1 MRNPTVKPLRVS
13 ADQILK
19 TFLFAPLDRYE
30 SHFYSCIQVF
40 KLPGLG
46 LKGALK
52 DLISKRFVAC
62 HLDDYGW
69 EKYFLT
75 ALGFHELL
83 RNTTLSEYL
92 SMRKT
97 YLTAYPYQTVSW
109 TFEQQMLEAV
119 FSYVQQGTFNQNW
132 ADEIQRQYSIDPLL
146 FDFISELLD
155 LEPTWKPIFEG
166 MASLSF
172 QSYFEVLQNRFIRHD
187 LPIRVSEPMR
197 QMMVSAQPDPIS
209 RERASDWLV
218 FYLDFLQNG
227 HPLRHAQNLD
237 DGNHLKLVLQAID
250 SLSRND
256 PPKEAAQLMKLAL
269 EVVGKKRLFDDP
281 ILDWFLVIALFRDRE
296 SKDSQKRLM
305 QLADTKKLR
314 NNINTAYLWLMA
326 AIGSMMNPS
335 DYVEEVL
342 IAFNHS
348 EHSDLSEAL
357 FRLVAE
363 NFDYRTDHESDRSV
377 FINAFKL
384 MPILELETGYSEPDR
399 SRVQALQT
407 RFGMQALLPKFE
419 HKAEWEMALDRLIA
433 REEQRPKK
441 RITKENN
448 AHPQLRVLYLLNTNN
463 KEISLKLQKSKDGQN
478 WTKGTDL
485 NLTSFQK
492 GFEGMSNQDRAVSRT
507 LVHPFG
513 YKTRWVF
520 RWLDALEALVG
531 CPNVYRAEEPTERIE
546 IVKDDFQVIVR
557 EERTQYF
564 IETNCDI
571 HQAISDGVCVRYPD
585 NNRIEIVHPNDEEM
599 RLLENLA
606 TICRFPLQAKAK
618 LTRYLELLSRN
629 TPVMSDL
636 LQESP
641 IKKIPSDNK
650 ITFRMRPMDDGID
663 VKALVRPLLTN
674 PLTCEPGEGSDFI
687 ATNINGE
694 NVQLCR
700 DRLKEK
706 ENWQTIHSH
715 LTQFEDS
722 EDAPRS
728 WFLNQEQCLE
738 FLEILRQNLDLINI
752 EWPQKEQFS
761 VKKAPL
767 SARNLNFSVTR
778 VNNWFELQG
787 TVKFSDQT
795 VISVADL
802 LEKMRQ
808 SQGDFIRLGEQE
820 YVQLTKALKKQLLLL
835 QGVSHVN
842 KDETLRVSI
851 FNAPTLQALQQDGT
865 SIDADK
871 AYQGL
876 IEQIRQAQEQEFSV
890 PGTLRAQL
898 RDYQIDGFRWLTRL
912 SSWGAG
918 ALLADDMGLG
928 KTIQTIALLVAR
940 AKDGPAMVVVP
951 TAVLYNW
958 LAELRR
964 FAPSL
969 NPIVYNDGDRVSILQ
984 RLKPYDVL
992 LVTYGVM
999 ASEIEQ
1005 LCRYEYSTIVLDEAH
1020 SIKNRETK
1028 MAKAAFELK
1037 GKARVL
1043 LTGTPLQNHLSEIWS
1058 LFEFANPGLLGSFSE
1073 FTQKFVL
1080 EVEKNKNRDQQ
1091 RLLKRLISPFIL
1103 RRTKAEVLEE
1113 LPQKTEITLDV
1124 ILSEKERA
1132 LYESFREGASRNL
1145 QSGQMNAIEALA
1157 ELTKLRQLVCDPR
1170 LVNPALEIK
1179 SSKTEV
1185 FLQLIKELQ
1194 AGGHRA
1200 LVFSQF
1206 TSHLALIKQC
1216 LDQLDIDYLY
1226 LDGSTPAAQ
1235 RQKLVETFQKGE
1247 MPLFLISL
1255 KAGGSGL
1262 NLTAADY
1269 IIHLDP
1275 WWNPAVEDQATDRA
1289 YRIGQKNP
1297 VTIYKLIAKGTIE
1310 EKILELHE
1318 TKKSLADALLEGT
1331 DLSSRLSREEI
1342 LRLLS
1347 SQG

>member
-1 MRNPTVKPLRVS
+1 MRRTNISSTRITANQV
-13 ADQILK
+13 LK
-19 TFLFAPLDRYE
+19 LFLMDPLDRYD
-30 SHFYSCIQVF
+30 SHLYSCIPLF
-40 KLPGLG
+40 KWPVAGF
-46 LKGALK
+46 KNALNE
-52 DLISKRFVAC
+52 LLVNRFIVC
-62 HLDDYGW
+62 RVNDYGW

-75 ALGFHELL
+75 ALGLRELL
-83 RNTTLSEYL
+83 RNTTLREYL
-92 SMRKT
+92 LMRQAYQATVT
-97 YLTAYPYQTVSW
+97 YQPNSW
-109 TFEQQMLEAV
+109 VFKQKLLEAV
-119 FSYVQQGTFNQNW
+119 FSFVQQGSFDKGWGNEI
-132 ADEIQRQYSIDPLL
+132 DEHRWLLEPSL
-146 FDFISELLD
+146 FDFISELLES
-155 LEPTWKPIFEG
+155 EPTWKTIFED
-166 MASLSF
+166 MPADVFQNYFFILQDRFSELNTSLK
-172 QSYFEVLQNRFIRHD
+172 
-187 LPIRVSEPMR
+187 VSEPMR
-197 QMMVSAQPDPIS
+197 QLILSTQSDPSKRAHIS
-209 RERASDWLV
+209 EWFI
-218 FYLDFLQNG
+218 FYQDFLQNG
-227 HPLRHAQNLD
+227 QPHLQEQKISNST
-237 DGNHLKLVLQAID
+237 HLKIILQAID
-250 SLSRND
+250 SMNKNESSQI
-256 PPKEAAQLMKLAL
+256 AVQLMKKAL
-269 EVVGKKRLFDDP
+269 EAVGKKRLFDDP

-296 SKDSQKRLM
+296 TKDTQKRLM

-314 NNINTAYLWLMA
+314 DNLNTAYLWLIA

-335 DYVEEVL
+335 DYVDYVL
-342 IAFNHS
+342 AQFRQS
-348 EHSDLSEAL
+348 SRADLLATF
-357 FRLVAE
+357 FRLASE
-363 NFDYRTDHESDRSV
+363 NFGYKGGYDNEQS
-377 FINAFKL
+377 FAGAFDL
-384 MPILELETGYSEPDR
+384 MPILELETGYLQRDR

-407 RFGMQALLPKFE
+407 TFGMQPLLPKFE
-419 HKAEWEMALDRLIA
+419 RKAEWEMTLDRLIA

-441 RITKENN
+441 K
-448 AHPQLRVLYLLNTNN
+448 AAKDQKVQPQLRVLYLLNTDSH
-463 KEISLKLQKSKDGQN
+463 EISLKLQKSKDGQN
-478 WTKGTDL
+478 WSKGTDL
-485 NLTSFQK
+485 NLTAFQK
-492 GFEGMSNQDRAVSRT
+492 GFEGMTEQDQAVSRT

-520 RWLDALEALVG
+520 HWSNALEALVG
-531 CPNVYRAEEPTERIE
+531 CPNVYRAQEPTERIE
-546 IVKDDFQVIVR
+546 VIKDDFRVIVQEDR
-557 EERTQYF
+557 GQYC
-564 IETNCDI
+564 IKPNCDI
-571 HQAISDGVCVRYPD
+571 REAMNNGICVKYLSK
-585 NNRIEIVHPNDEEM
+585 NRIEIVHPNDEEL
-599 RLLENLA
+599 RLLESLQ
-606 TICRFPLQAKAK
+606 TVRRFPLQAKPK
-618 LTRYLELLSRN
+618 LTRYLELLSRS
-629 TPVMSDL
+629 TPVMSSL
-636 LQESP
+636 LQDSQ
-641 IKKIPSDNK
+641 IKKIQSDRK
-650 ITFRMRPMDDGID
+650 ITFRMRPIDDGID
-663 VKALVRPLLTN
+663 VKALVRPLPTS
-674 PLTCEPGEGSDFI
+674 PLTCEPGKGADFI

-700 DRLKEK
+700 DRAKEK
-706 ENWQTIHSH
+706 ENWEQIRSH
-715 LTQFEDS
+715 LDVFDENLQAE
-722 EDAPRS
+722 RS

-738 FLEILRQNLDLINI
+738 FLEILCQNSELINI

-795 VISVADL
+795 VISVTDL

-835 QGVSHVN
+835 QGVSHEN

-851 FNAPTLQALQQDGT
+851 FNAPTLQALQQDGA

-890 PGTLRAQL
+890 PGTLRAHL

-928 KTIQTIALLVAR
+928 KTIQTIALLLAR
-940 AKDGPAMVVVP
+940 AKGGPAMVVVP

-984 RLKPYDVL
+984 QQKPYDVL

-1005 LCRYEYSTIVLDEAH
+1005 LSRYEYSTIVLDEAH

-1103 RRTKAEVLEE
+1103 RRTKTEVLEE

-1132 LYESFREGASRNL
+1132 LYELFREGASRNL
-1145 QSGQMNAIEALA
+1145 QNGQMNAIEALA

-1170 LVNPALEIK
+1170 LVDPVLEIK

-1206 TSHLALIKQC
+1206 TSHLALIKQR
-1216 LDQLDIDYLY
+1216 LDQLGIDYLY

-1297 VTIYKLIAKGTIE
+1297 VTIYKLIAKDTIE

-1331 DLSSRLSREEI
+1331 DLSNRLSREEI

-1347 SQG
+1347 TQG